1 MPVSFTGYSNKLC
14 HFKEVFQVKKI
25 ICLANARKKD
35 AFCIAG
41 VDPSTGIWIRP
52 VSMLDDGRIEQSK
65 MLPGGDLPRPGD
77 LLEIP
82 LSEAGPDFGYEQ
94 ENRSILEGEWRSAGS
109 VPPQA
114 LFAYRSSEKYIL
126 HNSEPYVTKEYLMG
140 LPDGMRSTLQL
151 VEAFEFEAFHSVQ
164 NGAGAVKWN
173 AGFVNPSGERLTSR
187 IVDPFF
193 VEKLENGY
201 RPARHCLVTVMLS
214 EPFRPKNW
222 EGNETPCWKLI
233 AGVFEL
239 EQGKWS
245 DRGAPAKNGGAEK
258 THKTTDTGTVSE
270 RRMFAVLK
278 EVFGFTS
285 FRPNQQNVIRAI
297 LDNRDC
303 LAIMPTGGGKSLCYQ
318 LPAHLL
324 DGTCVVIS
332 PLISLMKDQVDSATD
347 TGLSAASITS
357 AQSERERS
365 DAWRRLVSGQLELL
379 YVSPERFSM
388 DSFIAALKQI
398 KVCLFAID
406 EAHCIS
412 EWGHDFRPDYL
423 NLSSIS
429 RHFPDVPIA
438 AFTATATHRVAQDI
452 ADRLRLRAPE
462 VVRASFDRPNLFYEV
477 VPKGNVE
484 SQIIKFINEHKGEP
498 GIVYRMSRRGVDETV
513 EELCD
518 AGIRALP
525 YHAGMDDASRHR
537 NQDAF
542 NRDEVDVIVAT
553 IAFGMGI
560 DKPNVRYVIHG
571 DLPKNMES
579 YYQETGRAGRDGEPS
594 RCVMYFSYGDI
605 PRIKYFIDQVL
616 EQNERRR
623 LTASLNEM
631 VAYASAASSCRRK
644 RILSYFGETYTK
656 KSCDTC
662 DICVS
667 DAQMVD
673 VTSDALLILTAI
685 ASTGQRFGAGHI
697 IDVIRGSEKA
707 RILELRHNELDV
719 YGKGMHIDLQ
729 RTRTLF
735 DHLFANDLIVRT
747 DDEYSVIKLTPQ
759 AKPVICG
766 ESKVLV
772 RAWKEKEKAPGKQK
786 TVHAEEDEVLF
797 TKLKVL
803 RRKLADE
810 KGVPPF
816 VVFADRSLHE
826 MAIKRPTTR
835 MKMFDV
841 HGVGEVKMETYGELF
856 LAEIREHLGV
866 QVQPDSDESWQRDK
880 RPSRKSKPEKGDSI
894 NETWNLLQ
902 QGFTVAEVAQKRSL
916 AESTIS
922 EHIEKL
928 IYEGRDVPIDNLVP
942 VEIKGH
948 LLEIIP
954 TVESGRL
961 KEIKDAAREEVTYE
975 QIKIV
980 RAWLMS
986 EKLRA

>member
-1 MPVSFTGYSNKLC
+1 MKR
-14 HFKEVFQVKKI
+14 I

-41 VDPSTGIWIRP
+41 VDPSTGVWVRP
-52 VSMLDDGRIEQSK
+52 VSTLDDGRVEQSQ
-65 MLPGGDLPRPGD
+65 MSAAGALPRPGD

-82 LSEAGPDFGYEQ
+82 LSETGPDFGYEQ
-94 ENRSILEGEWRSAGS
+94 ENRSILDGEWRSVGT
-109 VPPQA
+109 VPSQA
-114 LFAYRSSEKYIL
+114 LFAYRSSDKYIL
-126 HNSEPYVTKEYLMG
+126 HNSEPYVTREYLEG

-164 NGAGAVKWN
+164 NGAGVLKWN

-187 IVDPFF
+187 IVDPFLI
-193 VEKLENGY
+193 EKLEKGY

-222 EGNETPCWKLI
+222 QGNETPCWKLI
-233 AGVFEL
+233 AGVIEL

-245 DRGAPAKNGGAEK
+245 ERGTTAPAAVERSGRDDDTSAI
-258 THKTTDTGTVSE
+258 TDKRILT
-270 RRMFAVLK
+270 VLK
-278 EVFGFTS
+278 EVFGFTG

-297 LDNRDC
+297 LNNKDC

-324 DGTCVVIS
+324 EGTCVVIS

-357 AQSERERS
+357 AMSERERS
-365 DAWRRLVSGQLELL
+365 DVWRRLVSGQLELV

-388 DSFIAALKQI
+388 DSFITALKQI

-423 NLSSIS
+423 NLSSIT

-518 AGIRALP
+518 AGIKALP
-525 YHAGMDDASRHR
+525 YHAGMDDAARHR

-623 LTASLNEM
+623 LNASLNEM

-667 DAQMVD
+667 EAQMVD
-673 VTSDALLILTAI
+673 VTSDALLLLNAI
-685 ASTGQRFGAGHI
+685 ASTGQRFGTGHI

-719 YGKGMHIDLQ
+719 YGKGKHLDLQ

-735 DHLFANDLIVRT
+735 DHLFANDLIART

-759 AKPVICG
+759 AKAVMAG

-772 RAWKEKEKAPGKQK
+772 RAWNEKEQTSGKQN
-786 TVHAEEDEVLF
+786 TMYAEEDVELF
-797 TKLKVL
+797 TKLKNL
-803 RRKLADE
+803 RRRLADE

-816 VVFADRSLHE
+816 VIFADRSLHE
-826 MAIKRPTTR
+826 MAIRRPTTR

-856 LAEIREHLGV
+856 LVEIREHLGV
-866 QVQPDSDESWQRDK
+866 QVQPDTDDQWQREK
-880 RPSRKSKPEKGDSI
+880 RPPRKSKIEKSDTV
-894 NETWNLLQ
+894 NETWNFVK
-902 QGFTVAEVAQKRSL
+902 QGCSVAEIAQKRAL
-916 AESTIS
+916 AEGTIA
-922 EHIEKL
+922 EHIEKCIL
-928 IYEGRDVPIDNLVP
+928 EGRDVPVDKLVP
-942 VEIKGH
+942 EEIKAH

-954 TVESGRL
+954 IMQSDRL
-961 KEIKDAAREEVTYE
+961 KEIKDAAREEVTYA

-980 RAWLMS
+980 RAWWMREVAERTEETAGLP
-986 EKLRA
+986 EGDDK

>member
-1 MPVSFTGYSNKLC
+1 MKKL
-14 HFKEVFQVKKI
+14 
-25 ICLANARKKD
+25 ICLANTRKKD
-35 AFCIAG
+35 AFCITG
-41 VDPSTGIWIRP
+41 VDPSTGIWVRP
-52 VSMLDDGRIEQSK
+52 VSTLDDGRIEQSQ
-65 MLPGGDLPRPGD
+65 MLAGGDLPRPGD

-82 LSEAGPDFGYEQ
+82 LSETGPDFGYEQ
-94 ENRSILEGEWRSAGS
+94 ENRLILDGEWRSVGT
-109 VPPQA
+109 VPSQA
-114 LFAYRSSEKYIL
+114 LFAYRSSDKYIL
-126 HNSEPYVTKEYLMG
+126 HNSEPYVTKEYLEG
-140 LPDGMRSTLQL
+140 LPDGMRSTIQL

-164 NGAGAVKWN
+164 NGAGVVKWN

-193 VEKLENGY
+193 IEKLEKGY
-201 RPARHCLVTVMLS
+201 RPARHCLVTIMLS

-222 EGNETPCWKLI
+222 DGDETPCWKLI

-245 DRGAPAKNGGAEK
+245 DQGATVQHGNAEK
-258 THKTTDTGTVSE
+258 THKGDAIGTISE

-297 LDNRDC
+297 LDKRDC
-303 LAIMPTGGGKSLCYQ
+303 LAIMPTGGGKSLCFQ
-318 LPAHLL
+318 LPAHLQ

-357 AQSERERS
+357 AMSERERS

-388 DSFIAALKQI
+388 DSFITALKQI

-406 EAHCIS
+406 EAHCVS

-429 RHFPDVPIA
+429 KHFPDVPIA

-484 SQIIKFINEHKGEP
+484 SQIIKFIREHKGEP

-518 AGIRALP
+518 AGVKALP

-594 RCVMYFSYGDI
+594 RCVLYFSYGDI

-623 LTASLNEM
+623 LIASLNEM
-631 VAYASAASSCRRK
+631 VAYASASSSCRRK
-644 RILSYFGETYTK
+644 RILSYFGENYTK

-667 DAQMVD
+667 EAQMVD
-673 VTSDALLILTAI
+673 VTSDASLLLTAI

-697 IDVIRGSEKA
+697 IDVIRGSERA

-719 YGKGMHIDLQ
+719 YGKGKHLDPKQ
-729 RTRTLF
+729 ARTLF
-735 DHLFANDLIVRT
+735 DHLFANDFIVRT
-747 DDEYSVIKLTPQ
+747 EDEFSVIKLTPQ
-759 AKPVICG
+759 AKAVIAG

-772 RAWKEKEKAPGKQK
+772 RAWKEKEQISGKQNS
-786 TVHAEEDEVLF
+786 VNAEEDVELF
-797 TKLKVL
+797 TKLKNI
-803 RRKLADE
+803 RRRLADE

-816 VVFADRSLHE
+816 VIFADRSLHE

-856 LAEIREHLGV
+856 LAEIREHLGI
-866 QVQPDSDESWQRDK
+866 QVQPDNDGQWQREK
-880 RPSRKSKPEKGDSI
+880 RPPRKSKVEKSDTV
-894 NETWNLLQ
+894 NETWNYLK
-902 QGFTVAEVAQKRSL
+902 QGCSVEEIAQKRSL
-916 AESTIS
+916 AESTIA
-922 EHIEKL
+922 EHIEKCIL
-928 IYEGRDVPIDNLVP
+928 EGREVSVDKLVP
-942 VEIKGH
+942 EEIKAH

-954 TVESGRL
+954 TVQSDRL
-961 KEIKDAAREEVTYE
+961 KEIKDAAREEVTYA

-980 RAWLMS
+980 RAWWMREVAERERES
-986 EKLRA
+986 MRA

>member
-1 MPVSFTGYSNKLC
+1 MKR
-14 HFKEVFQVKKI
+14 I

-41 VDPSTGIWIRP
+41 VDPSTGIWVRP
-52 VSMLDDGRIEQSK
+52 VSALDDGRIEQSQ
-65 MLPGGDLPRPGD
+65 MLANGDLPRPGE

-82 LSEAGPDFGYEQ
+82 LSETGPDFGYEQ
-94 ENRSILEGEWRSAGS
+94 ENRSIIDGDWKS
-109 VPPQA
+109 VGTVPSQA

-126 HNSEPYVTKEYLMG
+126 HNSEPYVTKEYLAG

-164 NGAGAVKWN
+164 NGAGTVKWN

-187 IVDPFF
+187 IVDTFF
-193 VEKLENGY
+193 IEKLEKGY

-245 DRGAPAKNGGAEK
+245 DQTATVHRGGEEK
-258 THKTTDTGTVSE
+258 TRKVDDIGTVSE

-297 LDNRDC
+297 LEKRDC
-303 LAIMPTGGGKSLCYQ
+303 LAIMPTGGGKSLCFQ
-318 LPAHLL
+318 LPAHLQE
-324 DGTCVVIS
+324 GTCVVIS

-347 TGLSAASITS
+347 NGLSAASITS
-357 AQSERERS
+357 AMSERERS
-365 DAWRRLVSGQLELL
+365 DVWRRLVSGQLELV

-388 DSFIAALKQI
+388 DSFISALKQI

-406 EAHCIS
+406 EAHCVS

-429 RHFPDVPIA
+429 THFPDVPIA

-477 VPKGNVE
+477 LPKGNVE
-484 SQIIKFINEHKGEP
+484 SQIIKFISEHKGEP

-518 AGIRALP
+518 AGIKALP

-616 EQNERRR
+616 EQTERRR
-623 LTASLNEM
+623 LLASLNEM
-631 VAYASAASSCRRK
+631 VAYSSAASSCRRK

-667 DAQMVD
+667 EAQMVD
-673 VTSDALLILTAI
+673 VTSDASLLLTAI
-685 ASTGQRFGAGHI
+685 ASTGQRFGAVHI

-719 YGKGMHIDLQ
+719 YGKGKHLDPKQ
-729 RTRTLF
+729 ARTLF

-747 DDEYSVIKLTPQ
+747 EDEYSVIRLTPQ
-759 AKPVICG
+759 AKTVING
-766 ESKVLV
+766 ESKVLI
-772 RAWKEKEKAPGKQK
+772 RAWKEKELSSSGKQK
-786 TVHAEEDEVLF
+786 TVYAEEDVELF

-826 MAIKRPTTR
+826 MAAKRPTTR
-835 MKMFDV
+835 KKMFDV
-841 HGVGEVKMETYGELF
+841 NGVGEVKMETYGDMF
-856 LAEIREHLGV
+856 LAEIREHCGV
-866 QVQPDSDESWQRDK
+866 QAQPESDEPWQREK
-880 RPSRKSKPEKGDSI
+880 RPPRKSKVEKSDTV
-894 NETWNLLQ
+894 NETWNYIK
-902 QGFTVAEVAQKRSL
+902 QGYSIQETALKRSL
-916 AESTIS
+916 GEGTIAE
-922 EHIEKL
+922 HLEKCIL
-928 IYEGRDVPIDNLVP
+928 EGRDVPVDKLVP
-942 VEIKGH
+942 AEIKAH
-948 LLEIIP
+948 LLEIFP
-954 TVESGRL
+954 TVESDRL
-961 KEIKDAAREEVTYE
+961 KEIKEAARDEVTYA

-980 RAWLMS
+980 RAWWMR
-986 EKLRA
+986 EVAERVGG